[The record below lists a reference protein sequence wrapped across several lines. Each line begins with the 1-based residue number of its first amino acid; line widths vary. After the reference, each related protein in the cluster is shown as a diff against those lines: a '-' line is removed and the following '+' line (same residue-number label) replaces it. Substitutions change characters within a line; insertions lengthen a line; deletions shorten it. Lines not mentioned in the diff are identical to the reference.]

1 MRLRPSM
8 RENFRY
14 ILIEIVPEISC
25 ESRDIYRATAESVT
39 SLYGDS
45 IASLMWPSVMQ
56 VAGSYAIIRCRRG
69 MEKKLETALAAINTI
84 QGTPAAVHSLK
95 TSGTIKTLQESI
107 PKERGFRQG
116 RVVIAGKTYDA
127 VISRRGRIDLKE
139 KGIYLDIPRY
149 ITEEDTE
156 DLYYDE

>member
-14 ILIEIVPEISC
+14 ILIHIVPEQTC
-25 ESRDIYRATAESVT
+25 DQRDIYRAVAESVT

-45 IASLMWPSVMQ
+45 VTAAIWPSVMK
-56 VAGSYAIIRCRRG
+56 VSGPFAIIRCRRG
-69 MEKKLETALAAINTI
+69 TEKRLETALAAITGI
-84 QGTPAAVHSLK
+84 QGSRAAVHPVR
-95 TSGTIKTLQESI
+95 TSGTIQTLVGHI
-107 PKERGFRQG
+107 PGDLMIRP
-116 RVVIAGKTYDA
+116 GKA
-127 VISRRGRIDLKE
+127 VISGNTCDVLVSSRGRIDLKE
-139 KGIYLDIPRY
+139 KGIYLEIPRY